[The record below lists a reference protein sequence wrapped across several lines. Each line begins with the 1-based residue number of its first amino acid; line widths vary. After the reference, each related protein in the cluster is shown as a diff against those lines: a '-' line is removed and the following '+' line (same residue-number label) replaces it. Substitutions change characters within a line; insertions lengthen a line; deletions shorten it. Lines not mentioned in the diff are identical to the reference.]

1 MMQIALFGN
10 PNIGKTSLFNQ
21 LTGSYEYV
29 GNWSGVTVE
38 EKIGLLKNKKG
49 YLIDLPGT
57 YSLTPLSRDE
67 RVVTE
72 FLLKNEFSSIVNIV
86 DASQLQRN
94 LHLTVELLEFG
105 KPLMIG
111 LNMLD
116 VAQSRGL
123 EINRQKLMDSLHV
136 RVQPII
142 ARTGKGCTRLME
154 KITEHESGLENSF
167 HLHYG
172 EGIEKGI
179 KRLEE
184 FLDEKEVQLP
194 SKRWLAIQFFAGNET
209 VRTYLQKITDSQILE
224 ELFSTVEKE
233 TIKQTGHSLQDTIY
247 EKRDEFILSL
257 LKDVVT
263 VIKEVPQTFT
273 EKVDRFATNKYLGM
287 PIFLGLL
294 YLMFMITFN
303 WIGTPLSDGLD
314 AFLSG
319 PFTGWLE
326 GTLKHLGTSA
336 FLYKLIVEGIVPGVG
351 GVLVFVP
358 QIFIL
363 FFFISVLED
372 SGYMARISLVMD
384 RIMQSIGLNGK
395 AFIPMVIGFGC
406 NVPGIM
412 SARTIEQP
420 KERLITILLTPLMS
434 CSARLPVYAL
444 FAGVFFKG
452 NEALVVLSLYTLGIV
467 LALVLA
473 KLFSKTILKSEESV
487 FVVELPPYRIPHVK
501 TLAKSTWD
509 KGKGFVK
516 KAGTFIFGGTVVI
529 WVLSVVGFG
538 GFNVAM
544 DDSLLAS
551 VGGFIAPIFAPLGF
565 GTWQAAVA
573 LVTGFL
579 AKESIV
585 ATMNIVYHTAS
596 AAYLQGMVANAYT
609 ALSAYSF
616 LVFIL
621 LYIPCLATVA
631 TIKKETGST
640 KWTIFSMVYPFVIAY
655 VISLTIYQVGKLM
668 GLN

>member
-38 EKIGLLKNKKG
+38 EKIGLLKNKQAK
-49 YLIDLPGT
+49 LVDLPGT
-57 YSLTPLSRDE
+57 YSLNPLSRDE

-72 FLLKNEFSSIVNIV
+72 FLLRNHFTSIINIV

-94 LHLTVELLEFG
+94 LHLTIELLEFG

-111 LNMLD
+111 LNMID
-116 VAQSRGL
+116 VAKSRGI
-123 EINRQKLMDSLHV
+123 EINIQNLSNKLGV
-136 RVQPII
+136 AIQPII
-142 ARTGKGCTRLME
+142 ARTGKGCNQLLE
-154 KITEHESGLENSF
+154 KITYEEKLPQEPF
-167 HLHYG
+167 RLDYG
-172 EGIEKGI
+172 VIIETGISKLVDLLYECPI
-179 KRLEE
+179 
-184 FLDEKEVQLP
+184 DLP
-194 SKRWLAIQFFAGNET
+194 SKRWLAIQFYSGNDT
-209 VRTYLQKITDSQILE
+209 VKTYLERLLNHALLLE
-224 ELFSTVEKE
+224 LLAETEKE
-233 TIKQTGHSLQDTIY
+233 LLETTGQTLQDAIF
-247 EKRDEFILSL
+247 EKREQFIRTVLNDSVVITNEVRQSL
-257 LKDVVT
+257 TDK
-263 VIKEVPQTFT
+263 I
-273 EKVDRFATNKYLGM
+273 DRFATNKYLGM
-287 PIFLGLL
+287 PIFLTLL
-294 YLMFMITFN
+294 YFMFMITFN
-303 WIGTPLSDGLD
+303 WIGSPLSDALD
-314 AFLSG
+314 SFLSG
-319 PFTGWLE
+319 PFTNWLE
-326 GTLKHLGTSA
+326 NILNKFGTSA
-336 FLYKLIVEGIVPGVG
+336 FLFNLILDGIVPGVG

-444 FAGVFFKG
+444 FAGVFFRE
-452 NEALVVLSLYTLGIV
+452 NQALVVLSLYTMGVV

-473 KLFSKTILKSEESV
+473 KLFSKTILKSEASV
-487 FVVELPPYRIPHVK
+487 FVIELPPYRVPHLG

-509 KGKGFVK
+509 KGKGFIK

-529 WVLSVVGFG
+529 WLLSVVGRS
-538 GFNVAM
+538 GFNVTM
-544 DDSLLAS
+544 DDSLLAEL
-551 VGGFIAPIFAPLGF
+551 GGFLAPVFAPLGF
-565 GTWQAAVA
+565 GSWQAAVA
-573 LVTGFL
+573 LLTGFL
-579 AKESIV
+579 AKESV
-585 ATMNIVYHTAS
+585 VSTLNIVYHTSSTAF
-596 AAYLQGMVANAYT
+596 LQGVVADSYT
-609 ALSAYSF
+609 PLSAYSF

-631 TIKKETGST
+631 TIKKETGSM
-640 KWTIFSMVYPFVIAY
+640 KWTIFSMVYPFIIAY
-655 VISLTIYQVGKLM
+655 VISFIIFQGGNLL
-668 GLN
+668 GL